1 VVAAFGVFYC
11 IRGGTN
17 MKVLQ
22 EKILN
27 EGKVLSGDV
36 LKVDAFLNHQI
47 DPVLMQEIGKEFAK
61 RFKEDNIT
69 KIVTIES
76 SGIAPAVMAA
86 LELGVK
92 VIFARK
98 RKSLTLQDNMYVA
111 NVYSFTKQET
121 NEISLS
127 RNHIDET
134 DRVLI
139 IDDFLANGQAALELG
154 VKVIFARKRK
164 SLTLQD
170 NMYVAKV
177 YSFTKQETNEISLS
191 RNHIDE
197 NDRVLIIDD
206 FLANGQA
213 ALGLMSLVEQAGASI
228 AGIGIVIEKAFQDGG
243 KKLREQG
250 VRVESLAEIASLD
263 NGTVT
268 FVQQETAEVN

>member
-61 RFKEDNIT
+61 RFKEENIT

-127 RNHIDET
+127 RNHIDE
-134 DRVLI
+134 
-139 IDDFLANGQAALELG
+139 
-154 VKVIFARKRK
+154 
-164 SLTLQD
+164 
-170 NMYVAKV
+170 
-177 YSFTKQETNEISLS
+177 
-191 RNHIDE
+191 

-213 ALGLMSLVEQAGASI
+213 ALGLMSLVEQSGASI

-268 FVQQETAEVN
+268 FVQQETAEVK

>member
-61 RFKEDNIT
+61 RFKEENIT

-111 NVYSFTKQET
+111 N
-121 NEISLS
+121 
-127 RNHIDET
+127 
-134 DRVLI
+134 
-139 IDDFLANGQAALELG
+139 
-154 VKVIFARKRK
+154 
-164 SLTLQD
+164 
-170 NMYVAKV
+170 V

-268 FVQQETAEVN
+268 FVQQETAEVK

>member
-1 VVAAFGVFYC
+1 
-11 IRGGTN
+11 

-61 RFKEDNIT
+61 RFKEENIT

-92 VIFARK
+92 V
-98 RKSLTLQDNMYVA
+98 V
-111 NVYSFTKQET
+111 
-121 NEISLS
+121 
-127 RNHIDET
+127 
-134 DRVLI
+134 
-139 IDDFLANGQAALELG
+139 
-154 VKVIFARKRK
+154 FARKRK

-197 NDRVLIIDD
+197 NDHVLIIDD

-268 FVQQETAEVN
+268 FVQQETAEVK

>member
-1 VVAAFGVFYC
+1 
-11 IRGGTN
+11 

-61 RFKEDNIT
+61 RFKEENIT

-127 RNHIDET
+127 RT
-134 DRVLI
+134 
-139 IDDFLANGQAALELG
+139 
-154 VKVIFARKRK
+154 
-164 SLTLQD
+164 
-170 NMYVAKV
+170 
-177 YSFTKQETNEISLS
+177 
-191 RNHIDE
+191 HIDE

>member
-1 VVAAFGVFYC
+1 
-11 IRGGTN
+11 

-61 RFKEDNIT
+61 RFKEENIT

-76 SGIAPAVMAA
+76 SGIAPSVMAA

-92 VIFARK
+92 AIFARK

-111 NVYSFTKQET
+111 N
-121 NEISLS
+121 
-127 RNHIDET
+127 
-134 DRVLI
+134 
-139 IDDFLANGQAALELG
+139 
-154 VKVIFARKRK
+154 
-164 SLTLQD
+164 
-170 NMYVAKV
+170 V

-268 FVQQETAEVN
+268 FVQQETAEVK

>member
-1 VVAAFGVFYC
+1 
-11 IRGGTN
+11 

-61 RFKEDNIT
+61 RFKEENIT
-69 KIVTIES
+69 KLVTIES

-127 RNHIDET
+127 RNHIDE
-134 DRVLI
+134 
-139 IDDFLANGQAALELG
+139 
-154 VKVIFARKRK
+154 
-164 SLTLQD
+164 S
-170 NMYVAKV
+170 
-177 YSFTKQETNEISLS
+177 
-191 RNHIDE
+191 
-197 NDRVLIIDD
+197 DRVLIIDD

-250 VRVESLAEIASLD
+250 IRVESLAEIASLD

-268 FVQQETAEVN
+268 FVQQETAEVK

>member
-1 VVAAFGVFYC
+1 
-11 IRGGTN
+11 

-61 RFKEDNIT
+61 RFKEENIT

-92 VIFARK
+92 VVFARK

-127 RNHIDET
+127 RNHIDE
-134 DRVLI
+134 
-139 IDDFLANGQAALELG
+139 
-154 VKVIFARKRK
+154 
-164 SLTLQD
+164 
-170 NMYVAKV
+170 
-177 YSFTKQETNEISLS
+177 
-191 RNHIDE
+191 
-197 NDRVLIIDD
+197 NDHVLIIDD

-213 ALGLMSLVEQAGASI
+213 ALGLMSLVEQSGASI

>member
-1 VVAAFGVFYC
+1 
-11 IRGGTN
+11 

-61 RFKEDNIT
+61 RFKEENIT

-111 NVYSFTKQET
+111 SVYSFTKQET

-127 RNHIDET
+127 RNHIDES

-139 IDDFLANGQAALELG
+139 IDDFLANGQAA
-154 VKVIFARKRK
+154 
-164 SLTLQD
+164 
-170 NMYVAKV
+170 
-177 YSFTKQETNEISLS
+177 
-191 RNHIDE
+191 
-197 NDRVLIIDD
+197 
-206 FLANGQA
+206 
-213 ALGLMSLVEQAGASI
+213 
-228 AGIGIVIEKAFQDGG
+228 
-243 KKLREQG
+243 
-250 VRVESLAEIASLD
+250 
-263 NGTVT
+263 
-268 FVQQETAEVN
+268 

>member
-1 VVAAFGVFYC
+1 
-11 IRGGTN
+11 

-47 DPVLMQEIGKEFAK
+47 DPVLMQEIGKEFTK
-61 RFKEDNIT
+61 RFKEKNIT

-92 VIFARK
+92 VVFARK

-127 RNHIDET
+127 RNHIDE
-134 DRVLI
+134 
-139 IDDFLANGQAALELG
+139 
-154 VKVIFARKRK
+154 
-164 SLTLQD
+164 
-170 NMYVAKV
+170 
-177 YSFTKQETNEISLS
+177 
-191 RNHIDE
+191 
-197 NDRVLIIDD
+197 NDHVLIIDD